1 LPLKMFPPKLPFEY
15 SEIME
20 RPVLWPGDED

>member
-1 LPLKMFPPKLPFEY
+1 LKTFPPKLPFGY